1 MNALKEYISKQ
12 WTHIALE
19 QELSRLIK
27 EYNELR
33 NCTMIVYAASTE
45 SPVPDVALN
54 QKDFYFIKD
63 LLEESKNAKE
73 NLEIYLETPGGRGET
88 AEEIVKYIRKKF
100 KKVSFVICGEAKSA
114 GTILAMS
121 GDEILMTDTGSLGP
135 IDAQMFI
142 GRSHVSAYDYT
153 SWIEEKRKEALKSP
167 LNQVDIAI
175 LAQISPGELKGA
187 INAQEYAVE
196 MVKEWL
202 EKYKFKD
209 WNETETTHKKVT
221 QEMKSKRAK
230 EIAEALNNHNRWKT
244 HARSLKKEDLE
255 ELNLKITNVEDDDKL
270 KDIVY
275 RIHTVCRLIHMS
287 SNTYKI
293 IATEE
298 NRISFTANNMPPIPN
313 QPSVP
318 EVAELNIVCS
328 NCGKS
333 HHLYLKLSPNKQLDK
348 DAQKKGLKKFPEDNI
363 LKCECGFEMNLIDI
377 RNDIETKTGTKTV
390 D

>member
-1 MNALKEYISKQ
+1 
-12 WTHIALE
+12 
-19 QELSRLIK
+19 
-27 EYNELR
+27 
-33 NCTMIVYAASTE
+33 
-45 SPVPDVALN
+45 
-54 QKDFYFIKD
+54 
-63 LLEESKNAKE
+63 
-73 NLEIYLETPGGRGET
+73 
-88 AEEIVKYIRKKF
+88 
-100 KKVSFVICGEAKSA
+100 
-114 GTILAMS
+114 
-121 GDEILMTDTGSLGP
+121 
-135 IDAQMFI
+135 
-142 GRSHVSAYDYT
+142 
-153 SWIEEKRKEALKSP
+153 
-167 LNQVDIAI
+167 
-175 LAQISPGELKGA
+175 
-187 INAQEYAVE
+187 

-221 QEMKSKRAK
+221 QGMKSKRAK

-293 IATEE
+293 IATEK

-328 NCGKS
+328 NCGKN
-333 HHLYLKLSPNKQLDK
+333 HRLYLKLSPNNQLDK